1 MADNPFNF
9 DFAGFVRQHQEAQA
23 ESNSRL
29 EDIANSTV
37 AGGVS
42 TRDRLA
48 ARRTLEAQERTLEQ
62 QIAAT
67 GLSEEQIQR
76 TDLLNM
82 SIKEAEKLQ
91 AEQKAVLD
99 ELGIE
104 AKDNAAYRKTSMD
117 LEKARLAQAKA
128 SGSKQAEE
136 DAKKNIREL
145 RSQTFLGKIANGIS
159 DLRDKAKEKV
169 KSIAKGGLMAFAF
182 GAFAVAA
189 LAFLNSPFFDKTVDY
204 ITKTLLPKL
213 KTFYD
218 AFFGPKGG
226 FVEGFKTLFGDVGG
240 LGGVVLGLGT
250 VTALLAANKVAKFF
264 GPLKAGVGKLLSGI
278 GGLVKRIPGIP
289 GGGGA
294 GPAAAATPGGAVSRT
309 AGGIGAKI
317 KAAGKGLGGFISGLL
332 KGIASGLAAFANP
345 AALVGLAAMAAAFLA
360 VSAAIRIMSPAF
372 EPIGK
377 LFESLGKTVKSA
389 FEGLG
394 TFIKDIGESIKK
406 VITGIA
412 DGVGNVIDKI
422 TKMQTA
428 GTEATTKQIKELSG
442 IPADALHAAARGIDA
457 MKKALEGF
465 GGGTFSKV
473 MGSLF
478 GGKGPIEKIL
488 ELTKKVPELM
498 QAAEALSVLGAAGT
512 NYAIAEAELE
522 RREKVGDLKKRLA
535 KGFGSNPRG
544 QKRAAAAQAE
554 LAALEGQA
562 MAIPA
567 GGVGGNLTKIE
578 GLVSEIVQIQRATAA
593 AAGVSVVDASQTS
606 IATSGGS
613 TYVAPKKLA
622 TGDPVAGQLAS
633 SR

>member
-1 MADNPFNF
+1 MVTATDRPSATASKDIQELTKTIRETAEKRDANLQRMAQGSGKAAAQAKVMIENDQKLLVMQGRLTGRSAESVNEIKVLNSAIG
-9 DFAGFVRQHQEAQA
+9 DQQAIMEAQKV
-23 ESNSRL
+23 EL
-29 EDIANSTV
+29 EKL
-37 AGGVS
+37 G
-42 TRDRLA
+42 
-48 ARRTLEAQERTLEQ
+48 LEASQTASYRR
-62 QIAAT
+62 
-67 GLSEEQIQR
+67 EE
-76 TDLLNM
+76 L
-82 SIKEAEKLQ
+82 KL
-91 AEQKAVLD
+91 AKM
-99 ELGIE
+99 EL
-104 AKDNAAYRKTSMD
+104 
-117 LEKARLAQAKA
+117 ARAKA
-128 SGSKQAEE
+128 SGSKEAEA
-136 DAKKNIREL
+136 DAKKKIADARAN
-145 RSQTFLGKIANGIS
+145 TFLGKIANGIT

-169 KSIAKGGLMAFAF
+169 KSIAKGGLAAFAF

-250 VTALLAANKVAKFF
+250 VTALLAANKIAKFF

-278 GGLVKRIPGIP
+278 GGLAKRIPGIP
-289 GGGGA
+289 GGGA
-294 GPAAAATPGGAVSRT
+294 GAAATPGGAVSKA

-332 KGIASGLAAFANP
+332 KGIAGGLAAFANP

-377 LFESLGKTVKSA
+377 LFESLGETVKSA

-412 DGVGNVIDKI
+412 DGIGNVIDKI
-422 TKMQTA
+422 TAMQTA

-442 IPADALHAAARGIDA
+442 IPADALHAAAKGIDA
-457 MKKALEGF
+457 MKAALDGF
-465 GGGTFSKV
+465 GGGAFSKAV
-473 MGSLF
+473 GSLF
-478 GGKGPIEKIL
+478 GGDGPIDKII
-488 ELTKKVPELM
+488 ELSTKVPELM
-498 QAAEALSVLGAAGT
+498 KAAEAISILGAAGS
-512 NYAIAEAELE
+512 NYAMAEAEIA
-522 RREKVGDLKKRLA
+522 RRKKVAELQKSIAGGRI
-535 KGFGSNPRG
+535 RG
-544 QKRAAAAQAE
+544 KRAEGAKAE
-554 LAALEGQA
+554 LAALQGQA
-562 MAIPA
+562 MAMPA

-593 AAGVSVVDASQTS
+593 AAGVSVVDASSTS
-606 IATSGGS
+606 VSAQGGGTTVLS
-613 TYVAPKKLA
+613 KKLGPQDDA
-622 TGDPVAGQLAS
+622 TAMATAS
-633 SR
+633 KG

>member
-1 MADNPFNF
+1 MAE
-9 DFAGFVRQHQEAQA
+9 DFGAFIKKHTEAQNQLHDYLKSQA
-23 ESNSRL
+23 ESQ
-29 EDIANSTV
+29 IAS
-37 AGGVS
+37 GV
-42 TRDRLA
+42 TTKDRLNA
-48 ARRTLEAQERTLEQ
+48 QRSLEAQEKTLEQ
-62 QIAAT
+62 QVAASGYQKESLQT
-67 GLSEEQIQR
+67 FDI
-76 TDLLNM
+76 M
-82 SIKEAEKLQ
+82 SMGIKEQEARLE
-91 AEQKAVLD
+91 EQKAILD

-104 AKDNAAYRKTSMD
+104 AKNNAAYRKQAMD
-117 LEKARLAQAKA
+117 LERMKLAQAKA
-128 SGSKQAEE
+128 TGSKQAEE
-136 DAKKNIREL
+136 DAKKNIRDL
-145 RSQTFLGKIANGIS
+145 RSQTFLGKIANGIG

-264 GPLKAGVGKLLSGI
+264 GPLKAGVSKLLSGI
-278 GGLVKRIPGIP
+278 GGLAKRIPGIP
-289 GGGGA
+289 GGGA
-294 GPAAAATPGGAVSRT
+294 GAAATPGGAVSKA

-332 KGIASGLAAFANP
+332 KGIAGGLAAFVNP

-377 LFESLGKTVKSA
+377 LFESLGETVKSA

-412 DGVGNVIDKI
+412 DGIGNVIDKI
-422 TKMQTA
+422 TAMQTA

-442 IPADALHAAARGIDA
+442 IPADALHAAAKGIDA
-457 MKKALEGF
+457 MKAALDGF
-465 GGGTFSKV
+465 GGGAFSKAV
-473 MGSLF
+473 GSLF
-478 GGKGPIEKIL
+478 GGDGPIDKII
-488 ELTKKVPELM
+488 ELSTKVPELM
-498 QAAEALSVLGAAGT
+498 KAAEAISILGAAGS
-512 NYAIAEAELE
+512 NYAMAEAEIA
-522 RREKVGDLKKRLA
+522 RRKKVAELQKSIAGGRI
-535 KGFGSNPRG
+535 RG
-544 QKRAAAAQAE
+544 KRAEGAKAE
-554 LAALEGQA
+554 LAALQGQA
-562 MAIPA
+562 MAMPA

-593 AAGVSVVDASQTS
+593 AAGVSVVDASSTS
-606 IATSGGS
+606 VSAQGGGTTVLS
-613 TYVAPKKLA
+613 KKLGPQDDA
-622 TGDPVAGQLAS
+622 TAMATAS
-633 SR
+633 KG

>member
-1 MADNPFNF
+1 M
-9 DFAGFVRQHQEAQA
+9 
-23 ESNSRL
+23 
-29 EDIANSTV
+29 
-37 AGGVS
+37 
-42 TRDRLA
+42 
-48 ARRTLEAQERTLEQ
+48 
-62 QIAAT
+62 
-67 GLSEEQIQR
+67 
-76 TDLLNM
+76 
-82 SIKEAEKLQ
+82 
-91 AEQKAVLD
+91 
-99 ELGIE
+99 
-104 AKDNAAYRKTSMD
+104 
-117 LEKARLAQAKA
+117 AQAKA
-128 SGSKQAEE
+128 TGSKKAEE
-136 DAKKNIREL
+136 DAKKNIRDL
-145 RSQTFLGKIANGIS
+145 RSQTFLGRIANDIG
-159 DLRDKAKEKV
+159 DLKKKAAEKV
-169 KSIAKGGLMAFAF
+169 KSVAKGGLAAFAF

-240 LGGVVLGLGT
+240 LGGVVIGLGT
-250 VTALLAANKVAKFF
+250 VTTLLAANKIAKFF

-278 GGLVKRIPGIP
+278 GGLAKRIPGIP
-289 GGGGA
+289 GGGKGL
-294 GPAAAATPGGAVSRT
+294 AATPGGAVSKA

-377 LFESLGKTVKSA
+377 LFESLGKTVKSV

-442 IPADALHAAARGIDA
+442 IPADALHAAAGGIDA

-473 MGSLF
+473 MGNLF

-488 ELTKKVPELM
+488 ELTKKVPELKHFQFLGQ
-498 QAAEALSVLGAAGT
+498 QA
-512 NYAIAEAELE
+512 
-522 RREKVGDLKKRLA
+522 
-535 KGFGSNPRG
+535 
-544 QKRAAAAQAE
+544 
-554 LAALEGQA
+554 
-562 MAIPA
+562 
-567 GGVGGNLTKIE
+567 LTM
-578 GLVSEIVQIQRATAA
+578 L
-593 AAGVSVVDASQTS
+593 
-606 IATSGGS
+606 
-613 TYVAPKKLA
+613 
-622 TGDPVAGQLAS
+622 
-633 SR
+633 

>member
-9 DFAGFVRQHQEAQA
+9 DFSGFVKQHQEGQA
-23 ESNSRL
+23 ESNRL
-29 EDIANSTV
+29 LQEAAAGPQVMV
-37 AGGVS
+37 ATG
-42 TRDRLA
+42 LA
-48 ARRTLEAQERTLEQ
+48 KDTLKAQEKTLEQ
-62 QIAAT
+62 QIFAS
-67 GLSEEQIQR
+67 GLSKEQIEK

-82 SIKEAEKLQ
+82 SVKAAEKLQ

-128 SGSKQAEE
+128 SGSKSAEE
-136 DAKKNIREL
+136 EAKKNIRDL
-145 RSQTFLGKIANGIS
+145 RSQTFLGRIANDIG
-159 DLRDKAKEKV
+159 DLKQKAKEKV
-169 KSIAKGGLMAFAF
+169 KSVAKGGLAAFAF

-240 LGGVVLGLGT
+240 LGGVVLGLGA
-250 VTALLAANKVAKFF
+250 VTGLLAANKIAKFF

-278 GGLVKRIPGIP
+278 GGLAKRIPGLP
-289 GGGGA
+289 GGGKGL
-294 GPAAAATPGGAVSRT
+294 AATPGGAVSKA

-345 AALVGLAAMAAAFLA
+345 AALIGLAAMAAAFLA
-360 VSAAIRIMSPAF
+360 VSAAIRIMAPAF

-377 LFESLGKTVKSA
+377 LVESVGEAIKSA
-389 FEGLG
+389 FEG
-394 TFIKDIGESIKK
+394 IGSTVESIGKSIGT
-406 VITGIA
+406 VIKSMGEAIS
-412 DGVGNVIDKI
+412 GVVDSV
-422 TKMQTA
+422 TAMQTA
-428 GTEATTKQIKELSG
+428 GTDATTRQIKELSK
-442 IPADALHAAARGIDA
+442 IPADALHAAANGVT
-457 MKKALEGF
+457 ALKEALDGF
-465 GGGTFSKV
+465 GGGTLAKIG
-473 MGSLF
+473 GSLF
-478 GGKGPIEKIL
+478 GDGPIGKIID
-488 ELTKKVPELM
+488 LTEKVPELM
-498 QAAEALSVLGAAGT
+498 KAAEAISILGAAGS
-512 NYAIAEAELE
+512 NYAMAEAEIE
-522 RREKVGDLKKRLA
+522 RRKKVAQLQKSIAGGRL
-535 KGFGSNPRG
+535 RG
-544 QKRAAAAQAE
+544 KRAEGAQAE
-554 LAALEGQA
+554 LSALQGQA
-562 MAIPA
+562 MAMPA

-606 IATSGGS
+606 IANQGGS
-613 TYVAPKKLA
+613 TYVAAKKLA
-622 TGDPVAGQLAS
+622 TGDPVAGQVTS

>member
-1 MADNPFNF
+1 
-9 DFAGFVRQHQEAQA
+9 
-23 ESNSRL
+23 
-29 EDIANSTV
+29 
-37 AGGVS
+37 
-42 TRDRLA
+42 
-48 ARRTLEAQERTLEQ
+48 
-62 QIAAT
+62 
-67 GLSEEQIQR
+67 
-76 TDLLNM
+76 M
-82 SIKEAEKLQ
+82 SVKEAEKRQ

-117 LEKARLAQAKA
+117 LERARLAQAKA

-145 RSQTFLGKIANGIS
+145 RSQTFLGKIANGIG

-250 VTALLAANKVAKFF
+250 VTALLAANKIAKFF

-278 GGLVKRIPGIP
+278 GGLAKRIPGLP

-294 GPAAAATPGGAVSRT
+294 GAGGPMGAVSKT

-345 AALVGLAAMAAAFLA
+345 LVVGGLLAVTAAIVGL
-360 VSAAIRIMSPAF
+360 SAAIRIMTPAF

-377 LFESLGKTVKSA
+377 MFESFGKTIKSV

-394 TFIKDIGESIKK
+394 STIESIGEGIKK

-412 DGVGNVIDKI
+412 DGVGNVVDKI

-428 GTEATTKQIKELSG
+428 GTEATTKQIKELSK
-442 IPADALHAAARGIDA
+442 IPADALHAAAGGIDA
-457 MKKALEGF
+457 MKAALAGF

-473 MGSLF
+473 MGNLF
-478 GGKGPIEKIL
+478 GGNGPIEKIL

-498 QAAEALSVLGAAGT
+498 QAAEALSVLGAAGS

-522 RREKVGDLKKRLA
+522 RRKKVAQLQKSIAGGRI
-535 KGFGSNPRG
+535 RG
-544 QKRAAAAQAE
+544 KRAEGAKAE
-554 LAALEGQA
+554 LAALQSQA
-562 MAIPA
+562 MPMSNNI
-567 GGVGGNLTKIE
+567 GGNLGKIE
-578 GLVSEIVQIQRATAA
+578 GLVSEIVRMKREAA
-593 AAGVSVVDASQTS
+593 QAGGGIAVIGGDSNFKGGDSSTTLVS
-606 IATSGGS
+606 
-613 TYVAPKKLA
+613 KKL
-622 TGDPVAGQLAS
+622 GVQDPVTEAIAKG
-633 SR
+633 R

>member
-1 MADNPFNF
+1 MVTATDRPSATASKDIQELTKTIRETAEKRDANLQRMAQGSGKAAAQAKVMIENDQKLLVMQGRLTGRSAENVNEIKVLNSAIG
-9 DFAGFVRQHQEAQA
+9 DQQAIMEAQKA
-23 ESNSRL
+23 EL
-29 EDIANSTV
+29 EKL
-37 AGGVS
+37 G
-42 TRDRLA
+42 
-48 ARRTLEAQERTLEQ
+48 LEASQTASYRR
-62 QIAAT
+62 
-67 GLSEEQIQR
+67 EE
-76 TDLLNM
+76 L
-82 SIKEAEKLQ
+82 KL
-91 AEQKAVLD
+91 AKM
-99 ELGIE
+99 EL
-104 AKDNAAYRKTSMD
+104 
-117 LEKARLAQAKA
+117 ARAKA
-128 SGSKQAEE
+128 SGSKEAEA
-136 DAKKNIREL
+136 DAKKKIADA
-145 RSQTFLGKIANGIS
+145 RSNTFLGKIANGIT

-169 KSIAKGGLMAFAF
+169 KSVAKGGLAAFAF

-240 LGGVVLGLGT
+240 LGGVVLGLGA
-250 VTALLAANKVAKFF
+250 VTGLLAANKIAKFF

-278 GGLVKRIPGIP
+278 GGLAKRIPGLP
-289 GGGGA
+289 GGGKGL
-294 GPAAAATPGGAVSRT
+294 AATPGGAVSKA

-377 LFESLGKTVKSA
+377 LFESLGKTVKSV

-442 IPADALHAAARGIDA
+442 IPADALHAAAKGIDA
-457 MKKALEGF
+457 MKAALDGF
-465 GGGTFSKV
+465 GGGAFSKAV
-473 MGSLF
+473 GSLF
-478 GGKGPIEKIL
+478 GGSGPIDKII
-488 ELTKKVPELM
+488 ELSGKVPELM
-498 QAAEALSVLGAAGT
+498 KAAESISILGAAGS
-512 NYAIAEAELE
+512 NYAMAEAEIE
-522 RREKVGDLKKRLA
+522 RRKKVAQLQKSIAGGRL
-535 KGFGSNPRG
+535 RG
-544 QKRAAAAQAE
+544 KRAEGAQAE
-554 LAALEGQA
+554 LSALQGQA
-562 MAIPA
+562 MAMPA

-613 TYVAPKKLA
+613 TYVAAKKLA
-622 TGDPVAGQLAS
+622 TGDPVAGQVTS

>member
-1 MADNPFNF
+1 MVTATDRPSATASKDIQELTKTIRETAEKRDANLQRMAQGSGKAAAQAKVMIENDQKLLVMQGRLTGRSAESVNEIKVLNSAIG
-9 DFAGFVRQHQEAQA
+9 DQQAIMEAQKV
-23 ESNSRL
+23 EL
-29 EDIANSTV
+29 EKL
-37 AGGVS
+37 G
-42 TRDRLA
+42 
-48 ARRTLEAQERTLEQ
+48 LEASQTASYRR
-62 QIAAT
+62 
-67 GLSEEQIQR
+67 EE
-76 TDLLNM
+76 L
-82 SIKEAEKLQ
+82 KL
-91 AEQKAVLD
+91 AKM
-99 ELGIE
+99 EL
-104 AKDNAAYRKTSMD
+104 
-117 LEKARLAQAKA
+117 ARAKA
-128 SGSKQAEE
+128 SGSKEAEA
-136 DAKKNIREL
+136 DAKKKIADARAN
-145 RSQTFLGKIANGIS
+145 TFLGKIANGIT

-250 VTALLAANKVAKFF
+250 VTALLAANKIAKFF

-278 GGLVKRIPGIP
+278 GGLAKRIPGIP
-289 GGGGA
+289 GGGAGA
-294 GPAAAATPGGAVSRT
+294 AAAATPGGAVSKA

-332 KGIASGLAAFANP
+332 KGIAGGLAAFANP

-377 LFESLGKTVKSA
+377 LFESLGETVKSA

-412 DGVGNVIDKI
+412 DGIGNVIDKI
-422 TKMQTA
+422 TAMQTA

-442 IPADALHAAARGIDA
+442 IPADALHAAAKGIDA
-457 MKKALEGF
+457 MKAALDGF
-465 GGGTFSKV
+465 GGGAFSKAV
-473 MGSLF
+473 GNLF
-478 GGKGPIEKIL
+478 GGSGPIDKII
-488 ELTKKVPELM
+488 ELSKKVPELM
-498 QAAEALSVLGAAGT
+498 KAAEAISILGAAGS
-512 NYAIAEAELE
+512 NYAMAEAEIA
-522 RREKVGDLKKRLA
+522 RRKRVAELQKSIA
-535 KGFGSNPRG
+535 GGRIRG
-544 QKRAAAAQAE
+544 KRAEGAKAE
-554 LAALEGQA
+554 LAALQGQA
-562 MAIPA
+562 MAMPA

-593 AAGVSVVDASQTS
+593 AAGVSVVDASSTS
-606 IATSGGS
+606 VSSQGGNTMVMS
-613 TYVAPKKLA
+613 KKLA
-622 TGDPVAGQLAS
+622 VQDGATAMATAS
-633 SR
+633 RG

>member
-1 MADNPFNF
+1 MADNPFNL
-9 DFAGFVRQHQEAQA
+9 DFKAFIKQHQEGQA
-23 ESNSRL
+23 ESNRRL
-29 EDIANSTV
+29 DDIANSTI

-42 TRDRLA
+42 TKDRLA
-48 ARRTLEAQERTLEQ
+48 ARRTLEAQEKTLEQ
-62 QIAAT
+62 QIFAS
-67 GLSEEQIQR
+67 GLSQQQIEK

-117 LEKARLAQAKA
+117 LERARLAQAKA

-145 RSQTFLGKIANGIS
+145 RSQTILGKIANGI
-159 DLRDKAKEKV
+159 DTLKDKAKEKV
-169 KSIAKGGLMAFAF
+169 KSIAKGGLAAFAF

-226 FVEGFKTLFGDVGG
+226 FVEGFTTLFSDVGG
-240 LGGVVLGLGT
+240 LGGVVIGLGS
-250 VTALLAANKVAKFF
+250 VTALLTVSKLAKFF
-264 GPLKAGVGKLLSGI
+264 GPLKERVGKLLSGI
-278 GGLVKRIPGIP
+278 GGLAKRIPGLP

-294 GPAAAATPGGAVSRT
+294 GAGGPMGAVSKT

-345 AALVGLAAMAAAFLA
+345 AALVGLAAMAAGFLA
-360 VSAAIRIMSPAF
+360 VSAAIRIMGPDNIKA
-372 EPIGK
+372 IGK
-377 LFESLGKTVKSA
+377 LFESLGETVKSA

-394 TFIKDIGESIKK
+394 TFIKDIGASIKK

-412 DGVGNVIDKI
+412 DGIGNVIDKI

-442 IPADALHAAARGIDA
+442 IPADALHAAAGGIDA

-473 MGSLF
+473 MGNLF

-488 ELTKKVPELM
+488 ELTRKVPELM
-498 QAAEALSVLGAAGT
+498 QAAEALSVLGAAGS

-522 RREKVGDLKKRLA
+522 RRKKVA
-535 KGFGSNPRG
+535 KLQKSIAGGRIRG
-544 QKRAAAAQAE
+544 KRAEGAKAE
-554 LAALEGQA
+554 LAALQSQA
-562 MAIPA
+562 MPMSNNI
-567 GGVGGNLTKIE
+567 GGNLGKIE
-578 GLVSEIVQIQRATAA
+578 GLVSEIVRMKREAAQAGGNIAVVGGDTNQNVSTSTTLVSKKLSVQDPVTAA
-593 AAGVSVVDASQTS
+593 IAAG
-606 IATSGGS
+606 
-613 TYVAPKKLA
+613 
-622 TGDPVAGQLAS
+622 
-633 SR
+633 R